1 MGFPNNTYPGAFV
14 VIEGIDGSGLTTQA
28 ANVTAQLKKQG
39 LSTYHTKE
47 PTDGPAGG
55 ILRLALTKRMSITP
69 ETFALLFAADRM
81 DHLTTDIIPRL
92 KMGTCVVCDRY
103 FFSNIA
109 YQGIELGTEWIK
121 GLNEKSIIPDLT
133 VFLDV
138 PPETCM
144 ERIYARQQRIEHFEE
159 QTTLERIRDKFLETF
174 DLFRSDHDAR
184 VAVVDGCN
192 PIETVTQDIMEH
204 IVELH
209 KGY

>member
-1 MGFPNNTYPGAFV
+1 MEYPKNTYSGAFV

-28 ANVTAQLKKQG
+28 SNVTAALKSSG
-39 LSTYHTKE
+39 VSTYHTKE

-81 DHLTTDIIPRL
+81 DHLPTDIIPRL

-103 FFSNIA
+103 FFSNVA
-109 YQGIELGTEWIK
+109 YQGVELGTDWIK
-121 GLNEKSIIPDLT
+121 GLNEKSILPDLT

-138 PPETCM
+138 SPEVCM

-159 QTTLERIRDKFLETF
+159 HSTLKRIREKFLETF
-174 DLFRSDHDAR
+174 EMFKEEHDAN
-184 VAVVDGCN
+184 VAIVNGTN
-192 PIETVTQDIMEH
+192 PIETVTRDIMDLVLPL
-204 IVELH
+204 I
-209 KGY
+209 K

>member
-1 MGFPNNTYPGAFV
+1 MRFPKNTYPGAFV

-28 ANVTAQLKKQG
+28 ANVTAHLKKRG
-39 LSTYHTKE
+39 LSTYRTKE

-55 ILRLALTKRMSITP
+55 ILRLALTKRMSINP

-81 DHLTTDIIPRL
+81 DHIATDIIPRL

-103 FFSNIA
+103 FFSNVA
-109 YQGIELGTEWIK
+109 YQGVELGTDWIK

-144 ERIYARQQRIEHFEE
+144 ERIYARQQRIEYFEE
-159 QTTLERIRDKFLETF
+159 QTTLARIREKFLETF
-174 DLFRSDHDAR
+174 DMFRTKHDAA
-184 VAVVDGCN
+184 VAVVNGCN
-192 PIETVTQDIMEH
+192 PIETVTLDIMGH
-204 IVELH
+204 IGRIP
-209 KGY
+209 KGH